1 MSGRQIMNV
10 KKQYVPNKD
19 LTIDL
24 PSNIDEG
31 VYLVRLINDET
42 VRAIPIVISK

>member
-1 MSGRQIMNV
+1 MTVTKRV
-10 KKQYVPNKD
+10 YPNKD

-31 VYLVRLINDET
+31 MYYVRLINDYT
-42 VRAIPIVISK
+42 VKAVPIVISK